1 MKTVFSGQAWTSFHV
16 ARSENPSL
24 HESMEAHLS
33 RLQSGEE
40 RGQPLAGSLSGWT
53 SCRISRQERLVYRIV
68 KKQDGPIL
76 EIAACRLRI

>member
-1 MKTVFSGQAWTSFHV
+1 MKTVICGQAGTAFHV
-16 ARSENPSL
+16 ARSENPSR
-24 HESMEAHLS
+24 HESVEAQLS

-40 RGQPLAGSLSGWT
+40 MGQPLAGSLSGWT